1 MIRNAMGAIID
12 PSNHDGLTAKMII
25 DATRPSGN
33 FPARQT
39 LPADALG
46 RARTVLTANGL

>member
-1 MIRNAMGAIID
+1 
-12 PSNHDGLTAKMII
+12 MII

-33 FPARQT
+33 FPARHS

-46 RARTVLTANGL
+46 RARGILKTNGL